1 MSVSLGEV
9 VHQAVRDVGKSWSFK
24 VVVGEVSWV
33 GLKKLGGGGC
43 GPTSGTIQ
51 LLIIHLT
58 GNRWEMLAV

>member
-1 MSVSLGEV
+1 M
-9 VHQAVRDVGKSWSFK
+9 RDIGKSWSFK

-58 GNRWEMLAV
+58 GNRWETLAV